1 MCMNILDKLE
11 RKFPFLSFPNLNL
24 YMVIIFLVGLVINMI
39 NPSFYFLYL
48 SLNVGAVL
56 NGQIWRLITF
66 IFYPITSSGYILLSL
81 LMIYVYYS
89 ITKTLVMMWG
99 NFKFNLYLFIGYIS
113 QIVAAFATYFIL
125 KRPVIFVPSYTV
137 FSLIMAFALTFP
149 DAYFMIYFLI
159 PIKAKYIAYLEIAFY
174 IWMFLGSGIEDRIA
188 IACSAINVIVFF
200 VLLKNKI

>member
-1 MCMNILDKLE
+1 MNILDKLE

>member
-1 MCMNILDKLE
+1 
-11 RKFPFLSFPNLNL
+11 
-24 YMVIIFLVGLVINMI
+24 MVIIFLVGLVINMI

>member
-66 IFYPITSSGYILLSL
+66 IFYPITSSGYIILSL

>member
-1 MCMNILDKLE
+1 MNILDKLE

-66 IFYPITSSGYILLSL
+66 IFYPITSSGYIILSL

>member
-1 MCMNILDKLE
+1 MNIIEKLE
-11 RKFPFLSFPNLNL
+11 RKLPFLSFPNLNL
-24 YMVIIFLVGLVINMI
+24 YMVVIFLVALAIDMI

-48 SLNVGAVL
+48 SLNVGLVL
-56 NGQIWRLITF
+56 QGQIWRLVTF
-66 IFYPITSSGYILLSL
+66 IFYPITSSSWLILSL
-81 LMIYVYYS
+81 IMIYVYYS

-113 QIVAAFATYFIL
+113 QIIAAFATYFIL

-149 DAYFMIYFLI
+149 NAYFMIYFLI
-159 PIKAKYIAYLEIAFY
+159 PIKAKYIAYIEVAFY

-188 IACSAINVIVFF
+188 IICSAMNVFIFF

>member
-1 MCMNILDKLE
+1 MNILDKLE

-48 SLNVGAVL
+48 SLNVGAVF

-66 IFYPITSSGYILLSL
+66 IFYPITSSDYILLSL

-125 KRPVIFVPSYTV
+125 NRPVIFVPSYTV

-188 IACSAINVIVFF
+188 IVCSAINVIVFF